1 MPPLPFALP
10 AWDGATLALLGTLTL
25 LELALSFENLLV
37 LLLMTRRLDRAQAR
51 AALLLSLLG
60 MLALRAGV
68 LWLAAGF
75 LGSPWLTAAGAAY
88 LGFLGVREWRG
99 DEGGEDDKPRA
110 SRSLPAAVLTL
121 TVTDF
126 ALSAD
131 SLLAGMATLPGDLDR
146 AQGLGLLLLAGA
158 LGTALLRG
166 AAVFS
171 LGAVRRALTRY
182 PRLSRVPA
190 LVLLWV
196 AVNLTYETALAL
208 GAGLPDPP
216 AWVLPLGVLALL
228 LGGWLWARRAP
239 KSGGA
244 SKSGGPGPR

>member
-10 AWDGATLALLGTLTL
+10 AWDGATLGLLGTLTL

-51 AALLLSLLG
+51 TALLLSLLG
-60 MLALRAGV
+60 MLALRAGA

-88 LGFLGVREWRG
+88 LGVLGLREWR
-99 DEGGEDDKPRA
+99 EGGQEGEARPEEENRPRA
-110 SRSLPAAVLTL
+110 SRSVARAAVAL

-158 LGTALLRG
+158 IGTALLRG

-171 LGAVRRALTRY
+171 LGAVRRTLERY

-196 AVNLTYETALAL
+196 ALNLAYETALAL
-208 GAGLPDPP
+208 GLGLPDPP
-216 AWVLPLGVLALL
+216 AWVLPLGVVALL

-239 KSGGA
+239 ATEPA
-244 SKSGGPGPR
+244 S